1 VQDYKLHAEGW
12 LHEIMRCLNID
23 GSVFITGT
31 YHNIGDEIDVSVVI
45 DYPVAFH
52 PGQETPRCCTAS
64 VDRPTFA
71 KSNGASA
78 IASSRPAGVPFEGVF
93 RGWHRNLWMQD
104 EQPRTLRPSI
114 AGNRTKN
121 YELCRGVVL
130 LRMLLRSCASA

>member
-71 KSNGASA
+71 RSNGASV
-78 IASSRPAGVPFEGVF
+78 IASSRPTGVP
-93 RGWHRNLWMQD
+93 
-104 EQPRTLRPSI
+104 LREYSGDGTETSGCRMNNP
-114 AGNRTKN
+114 
-121 YELCRGVVL
+121 ELCVPV
-130 LRMLLRSCASA
+130 